1 MNKNLIIF
9 IPSIEDGGVEKNLY
23 IISNYLIKQN
33 IKIEILTCN
42 CNKKKNFHKNIDFIG
57 TKSSFWFN
65 KSRNIKYIICL
76 LYLFIYLLK
85 NRTKK
90 LVFAFQANIY
100 AILITKLTKT
110 KVITRS
116 NSSPSGWSKNPI
128 KRIIYYLG
136 IRLADDVMVNSYE
149 FKKEFKKIFNI
160 NPKCILNPFDET
172 YFYKKKFKL
181 NKKKKNS
188 ESLNIISIGRLTN
201 QKDHLTLLKAAKLIN
216 PNLNPVVTII
226 GKGQNYFMLKN
237 FIKNNNLFSTVK
249 LVGYHPKP
257 YIFFNKADIF
267 VLTSMYEGL
276 PNVLLEAQF
285 FKKYI
290 ISTNC
295 PTGPKEILLNG
306 QAGDLI
312 NIGDY
317 KNLSKLINS
326 YMKRKKQ
333 ISAMIK
339 NGTKNFKRYDYSINC
354 KKYLK
359 FVNQNF

>member
-1 MNKNLIIF
+1 
-9 IPSIEDGGVEKNLY
+9 
-23 IISNYLIKQN
+23 
-33 IKIEILTCN
+33 
-42 CNKKKNFHKNIDFIG
+42 
-57 TKSSFWFN
+57 
-65 KSRNIKYIICL
+65 
-76 LYLFIYLLK
+76 
-85 NRTKK
+85 
-90 LVFAFQANIY
+90 
-100 AILITKLTKT
+100 
-110 KVITRS
+110 
-116 NSSPSGWSKNPI
+116 
-128 KRIIYYLG
+128 
-136 IRLADDVMVNSYE
+136 MVNSYE

-172 YFYKKKFKL
+172 FFYKKKLKF
-181 NKKKKNS
+181 KKKKNDS
-188 ESLNIISIGRLTN
+188 KSLNIISMGRLTN

-237 FIKNNNLFSTVK
+237 FIKNNNLFSIVK

-257 YIFFNKADIF
+257 YVFFNKADIF
-267 VLTSMYEGL
+267 VLTSIYEGL

-333 ISAMIK
+333 ISTMIK
-339 NGTKNFKRYDYSINC
+339 NGTKNFKRYDYSTNC
-354 KKYLK
+354 KKYLN
-359 FVNQNF
+359 FVNKNF